1 MLFRG
6 QILLRLGN
14 FEGLA
19 SRSKEDVSATPFLLV
34 FQFICSWL
42 KVSEVKKLQKREG
55 RGKGRQGRTNLAGQT
70 LESLLRNIKGGG
82 REMSTRVS
90 FKSC

>member
-19 SRSKEDVSATPFLLV
+19 SRSKEDVSATPFLFNSIPVHLQLV
-34 FQFICSWL
+34 EGEWSGET
-42 KVSEVKKLQKREG
+42 SEREREEEKKDGREG
-55 RGKGRQGRTNLAGQT
+55 VI
-70 LESLLRNIKGGG
+70 LRA
-82 REMSTRVS
+82 RL
-90 FKSC
+90 